1 MFGSDLG
8 MIDYGYLLHVD
19 LGDPMTQ
26 QQIQWRYGLVWS
38 PGSPASE
45 AALYRYSSRGQR
57 YKWAVVSLPASLDAQ
72 SLDQVLEELYA
83 AVLALM
89 EATC

>member
-1 MFGSDLG
+1 MPSPL
-8 MIDYGYLLHVD
+8 
-19 LGDPMTQ
+19 PS
-26 QQIQWRYGLVWS
+26 WRYGLVWS
-38 PGSPASE
+38 PGSPSSE
-45 AALYRYSSRGQR
+45 AALYRYSDQGRR
-57 YKWAVVSLPASLDAQ
+57 YKWAVVSLPAALDAQ

>member
-1 MFGSDLG
+1 M
-8 MIDYGYLLHVD
+8 VD
-19 LGDPMTQ
+19 NT
-26 QQIQWRYGLVWS
+26 ISWRYGLVWA

-45 AALYRYSSRGQR
+45 AALYRYSDRGQR
-57 YKWAVVSLPASLDAQ
+57 YKWAVVALPAAVDAT